1 MKTALT
7 SGATPS
13 VIAREGGM
21 VARGPG
27 SSWTGLL
34 MRPAE
39 EVRERGLALL
49 GYGGVLGQ
57 AGRKIEVGRTKG
69 KTEPAAL

>member
-1 MKTALT
+1 MTQVEDGIDKW
-7 SGATPS
+7 GHS
-13 VIAREGGM
+13 VSHSEKGRM

-49 GYGGVLGQ
+49 GYAVE
-57 AGRKIEVGRTKG
+57 RS
-69 KTEPAAL
+69 